1 MTILRA
7 FPALAAALLM
17 AAAPICAR
25 AQTPPAPPSAA
36 ERAKPERLP
45 PEASVRQAITI
56 AGRKLNYTA
65 HAGALPVRDKDGE
78 LIGEVAYTAFI
89 ADSPDRV
96 NRPVTFAFNGGPGAA
111 SVYLN
116 LGLIGP
122 KMVRFGAQ
130 GDLPSSA
137 AQVVDNPDSWLEF
150 TDLVFIDPIGTG
162 FSRSYTAEDKAKKA
176 FFGTEQDIKYLSRIV
191 YDWLL
196 KNGRMGS
203 PKYLVG
209 ESYGGFRLPRLAY
222 TLQTDLGVG
231 IWGMTLVSPRLDYT
245 VPGGRDISPLP
256 WVTTLPSMAAARR
269 EREGKV
275 LTAADM
281 ADVEEYARTEF
292 MVDLLR
298 GARDPAA
305 LERVVQRVARYTG
318 LDPAVVRRYGG
329 RMELNTFARE
339 FQRDRGLI
347 SSRYD
352 VNVGAYDPFPWSP
365 NTRAGDPI
373 LDAIIAPTTSA
384 MVDYVTRVIGWKA
397 EGSYQALSDEV
408 SSAWERDATA
418 ESSTA
423 LRQAVALDPN
433 MQVLIVHGFTDI
445 QTPYFASRLII
456 DQIPPMGSAEQ
467 VRLVVYPGGHMFYSR
482 PDSRGA
488 MRRDVRSIYR

>member
-1 MTILRA
+1 MKLPA
-7 FPALAAALLM
+7 LLSAALAAVLFL
-17 AAAPICAR
+17 APGAGPAFAR
-25 AQTPPAPPSAA
+25 ADEAPASRAEPS
-36 ERAKPERLP
+36 RLP
-45 PEASVRQAITI
+45 PEASVRQTLKIG
-56 AGRKLNYTA
+56 GRTLNYTA
-65 HAGALPVRDKDGE
+65 SAGALPVLDKDGKV
-78 LIGEVAYTAFI
+78 IGEVSYTAFVL
-89 ADSPDRV
+89 DGPNRV
-96 NRPVTFAFNGGPGAA
+96 NRPITFAFNGGPGAS

-122 KMVRFGAQ
+122 KMVPFGAQ

-137 AQVVDNPDSWLEF
+137 SQVVDNPDSWLEF
-150 TDLVFIDPIGTG
+150 TDLVFIDPVGTG
-162 FSRSYTAEDKAKKA
+162 FSRAYVDEDKAKKA
-176 FFGTEQDIKYLSRIV
+176 FFGTEQDIRYLSRIV
-191 YDWLL
+191 YDYLL
-196 KNGRMGS
+196 KNGRMAS

-209 ESYGGFRLPRLAY
+209 ESYGGFRLPRIAY

-231 IWGMTLVSPRLDYT
+231 VWGMTLVSPRLDYT

-256 WVTTLPSMAAARR
+256 WVTTLPSMAAAKR
-269 EREGKV
+269 ERDGRI

-305 LERVVQRVARYTG
+305 LERVVQRVAQYTG

-384 MVDYVTRVIGWKA
+384 QVDYVTRVIGWKA
-397 EGSYQALSDEV
+397 DGSYQALSDEV
-408 SSAWERDATA
+408 SRLWERDATA

-423 LRQAVALDPN
+423 LRQAVALDPK

-456 DQIPPMGSAEQ
+456 DQIPPMGGADQ
-467 VRLVVYPGGHMFYSR
+467 VRLAVYPGGHMFYSR
-482 PDSRGA
+482 PDSRGM
-488 MRRDVRSIYR
+488 MRRDVRAIYR